1 MHRLRNVSGCLSACS
16 IQDELKARNN
26 SESRCLYGM
35 RCLLYELTANAI
47 SVQSGVGCAAAVINS
62 MLGRND
68 GECCCGHVDTEGKAA
83 RDKGCC

>member
-1 MHRLRNVSGCLSACS
+1 
-16 IQDELKARNN
+16 
-26 SESRCLYGM
+26 M